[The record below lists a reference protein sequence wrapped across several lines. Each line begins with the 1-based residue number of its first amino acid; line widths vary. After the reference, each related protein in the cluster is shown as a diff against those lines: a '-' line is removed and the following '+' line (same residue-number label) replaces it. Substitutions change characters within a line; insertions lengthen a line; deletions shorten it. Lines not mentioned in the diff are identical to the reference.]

1 MFKRFLSNMG
11 IIRNGKSNI
20 KGTDENAVP
29 KVTKQ
34 AKTQFLS
41 DSEIGFIVTKMRQA
55 TYQGSEFE
63 TFYMVIQK
71 LQGELEKNS
80 K

>member
-1 MFKRFLSNMG
+1 MG

-20 KGTDENAVP
+20 KGTEEKPVP

-34 AKTQFLS
+34 TKKQILS

-71 LQGELEKNS
+71 LQNELEKNS

>member
-1 MFKRFLSNMG
+1 MG

-20 KGTDENAVP
+20 KGTEEKSVP

-34 AKTQFLS
+34 AKKQFLS

-71 LQGELEKNS
+71 LQNELEKNS

>member
-1 MFKRFLSNMG
+1 MG

-20 KGTDENAVP
+20 KGTEEKPVP

-34 AKTQFLS
+34 TMKQFLS

-71 LQGELEKNS
+71 LQNELEKNS

>member
-1 MFKRFLSNMG
+1 MG

-34 AKTQFLS
+34 AKKQFLS

>member
-1 MFKRFLSNMG
+1 MG

-20 KGTDENAVP
+20 KGTEEKPVP
-29 KVTKQ
+29 KVAKQTK
-34 AKTQFLS
+34 KQFLS

-71 LQGELEKNS
+71 LQNELEKNS

>member
-1 MFKRFLSNMG
+1 MIKRFLSNMG

-20 KGTDENAVP
+20 KGTEEKSVP
-29 KVTKQ
+29 KVTNQ
-34 AKTQFLS
+34 AKKQFLS

-71 LQGELEKNS
+71 LQNELEKNS

>member
-1 MFKRFLSNMG
+1 MG

-20 KGTDENAVP
+20 KGTEEKPVP

-34 AKTQFLS
+34 TKKQFLS

-71 LQGELEKNS
+71 LQNELEKNS